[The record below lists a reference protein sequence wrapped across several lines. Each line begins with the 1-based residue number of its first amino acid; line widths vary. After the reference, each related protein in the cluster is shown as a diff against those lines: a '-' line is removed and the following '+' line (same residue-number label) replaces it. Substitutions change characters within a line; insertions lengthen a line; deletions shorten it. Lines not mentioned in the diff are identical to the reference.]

1 MARDAST
8 TRAGHGGRGG
18 GRRQRIVRAFDGGT
32 QRVLVRASG
41 DGGTIAEYRTTSAS
55 VFDGGTTT
63 AGSASVL
70 RRRHNRGAS
79 VFSTAARRRV
89 IGIAMPY
96 YRGTANVELVFCD
109 IMVSLRSHGVF
120 GRRVVDTGQSST
132 VSAQRGRRASSE
144 GDMSRR
150 YRYRIGALGSPL
162 RMI

>member
-18 GRRQRIVRAFDGGT
+18 RRRQRIVRAFDGGT

-109 IMVSLRSHGVF
+109 IMVSLRYHGVF
-120 GRRVVDTGQSST
+120 GRRWSIQGRFRRFKLSAVVEPLVRGTCHGDTVTG
-132 VSAQRGRRASSE
+132 
-144 GDMSRR
+144 
-150 YRYRIGALGSPL
+150 
-162 RMI
+162 